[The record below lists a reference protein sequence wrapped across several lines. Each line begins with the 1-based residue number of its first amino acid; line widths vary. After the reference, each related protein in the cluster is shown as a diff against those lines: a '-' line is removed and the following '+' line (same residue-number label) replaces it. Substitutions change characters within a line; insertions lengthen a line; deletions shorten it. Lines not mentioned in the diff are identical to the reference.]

1 MNLNK
6 SLQVKAE
13 LKRLLHSS
21 TGFVPLREAADTN
34 QLRRLMSTLDT
45 SPSQSTVQHV
55 VAAFSRLCHSVET
68 YC

>member
-21 TGFVPLREAADTN
+21 TGCVPLREAADTT
-34 QLRRLMSTLDT
+34 QLRKLMSTLDT
-45 SPSQSTVQHV
+45 SRLSLRFSLWSPRSRGSATSTE
-55 VAAFSRLCHSVET
+55 SV
-68 YC
+68 